1 MGRRRNSVSYPLF
14 PGTRGVKAA
23 QEHTVMKKIT
33 QTELDGMLDRHA
45 KWLRGEAGGKQMAL
59 YDADLR
65 GLDFCGADMS
75 ASSVQESDL
84 REANLRDATLR
95 NVTMRGADLRD
106 ADLRGANLR
115 GANLRGAD
123 MDYSSGI
130 PLWCGSL
137 GVKADKRLAAQMAY
151 HFCRLECGSPEV
163 KAAQA
168 ALERLAN
175 KSHVIK
181 MYGLPKIA
189 AENKKSASANRSK

>member
-1 MGRRRNSVSYPLF
+1 M
-14 PGTRGVKAA
+14 
-23 QEHTVMKKIT
+23 KIT
-33 QTELDGMLDRHA
+33 QKELCDMLDRHA
-45 KWLRGEAGGKQMAL
+45 KWLRGQEGGKQMAL
-59 YDADLR
+59 HGADLR

-84 REANLRDATLR
+84 RGANLRYATLR
-95 NVTMRGADLRD
+95 NVTL
-106 ADLRGANLR
+106 L

-137 GVKADKRLAAQMAY
+137 GVKADKRLAAQLAY
-151 HFCRLECGSPEV
+151 HLCRMECDDPEV

-168 ALERLAN
+168 ALEGLAN

-181 MYGLPKIA
+181 TYGLPKIA
-189 AENKKSASANRSK
+189 AEKRRET

>member
-1 MGRRRNSVSYPLF
+1 
-14 PGTRGVKAA
+14 
-23 QEHTVMKKIT
+23 MKKIT

-59 YDADLR
+59 HGADLR

-84 REANLRDATLR
+84 RGANLRDATLR
-95 NVTMRGADLRD
+95 NVTL
-106 ADLRGANLR
+106 L